1 MSDWLQALARQL
13 GHFIVTVPIYIA
25 GPAMI
30 LIGALDSSLLSLP
43 EVNDYLVV
51 ARCYTHPRTVF
62 FFPMFAAAGSVLGCW
77 LLYTILQR
85 GGIALLHRR
94 FKVERVERVE
104 RAYAR
109 FGILALAVPALLP
122 PPLPFK
128 VFVATAG
135 TLEYPRCDLILFGR
149 IVTCN
154 QNRGCLVF
162 SPDLFLH
169 RLQRNLDTT
178 TARWF
183 VNADDLERPV
193 KELNCVADVGFAVSL
208 PLRIDDRFV
217 TRLQWPPF
225 AHRHSR
231 NLRVLVVFDPID
243 QTLAKPRITAVDR
256 LADWSGCTHAGDR
269 CKFCSV

>member
-1 MSDWLQALARQL
+1 MFDWLKALGRQL
-13 GHFIVTVPIYIA
+13 GYFIVTVPIYIA

-62 FFPMFAAAGSVLGCW
+62 FFPLFAAAGSVLGCW

-94 FKVERVERVE
+94 FSVERVERVE

-128 VFVATAG
+128 IFVATAG
-135 TLEYPRCDLILFGR
+135 ALQFPKRKFLLTILIARSIRYYTEGVLAVFYGERVMRFLKDNGLVIISMVAGLCLIGLAVYLLSGKGR
-149 IVTCN
+149 KA
-154 QNRGCLVF
+154 F
-162 SPDLFLH
+162 
-169 RLQRNLDTT
+169 
-178 TARWF
+178 
-183 VNADDLERPV
+183 
-193 KELNCVADVGFAVSL
+193 KES
-208 PLRIDDRFV
+208 
-217 TRLQWPPF
+217 
-225 AHRHSR
+225 
-231 NLRVLVVFDPID
+231 
-243 QTLAKPRITAVDR
+243 
-256 LADWSGCTHAGDR
+256 
-269 CKFCSV
+269 